1 MKAVQ
6 VSTPGRV
13 DLVDVDPPRPAE
25 DEVLVEVRAAGICG
39 TDRRLA
45 SRGSDPPRIPG
56 HEAVGVLGDGTP
68 VGIHPDV
75 GCGVCRHCREG
86 YENRC
91 PDRQAIGIT
100 RHGGMAEQVTVP
112 EHHAVPL
119 EEVDPEIG
127 PLLEPLGCCVHAVSL
142 LNAPEGIP
150 AMVVGAGPMGILAMW
165 VLQAHGSRVV
175 MVQRSPQRRE
185 LAAELGA
192 DAVVAPDEPPAGA
205 LDAVPE
211 IAVVTAPTPD
221 ALSEALNNVA
231 VGGKIHAF
239 AGIPGGGEVDANTI
253 HYRHLTLVGS
263 TGSRLSDYRAA
274 RDLAAGGAVPLGRLP
289 VTRRPLEEAP
299 GVLTGEAPDDFKTL
313 IDVQGG

>member
-1 MKAVQ
+1 
-6 VSTPGRV
+6 
-13 DLVDVDPPRPAE
+13 
-25 DEVLVEVRAAGICG
+25 
-39 TDRRLA
+39 
-45 SRGSDPPRIPG
+45 
-56 HEAVGVLGDGTP
+56 
-68 VGIHPDV
+68 
-75 GCGVCRHCREG
+75 
-86 YENRC
+86 
-91 PDRQAIGIT
+91 
-100 RHGGMAEQVTVP
+100 
-112 EHHAVPL
+112 
-119 EEVDPEIG
+119 
-127 PLLEPLGCCVHAVSL
+127 
-142 LNAPEGIP
+142 
-150 AMVVGAGPMGILAMW
+150 MVVGAGPMGILAMW

-205 LDAVPE
+205 LDAIPE
-211 IAVVTAPTPD
+211 IAVVTAPTPN

-299 GVLTGEAPDDFKTL
+299 KVLTGETPDDFKTL